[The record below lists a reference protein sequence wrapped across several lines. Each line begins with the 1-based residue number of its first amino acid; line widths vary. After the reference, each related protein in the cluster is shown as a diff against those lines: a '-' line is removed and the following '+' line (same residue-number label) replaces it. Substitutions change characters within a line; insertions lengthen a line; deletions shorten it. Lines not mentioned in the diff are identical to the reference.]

1 MHVTV
6 IILLLAVVGMGVG
19 LIFIHARKI
28 IAERKLYEKDKAIKR
43 ERKGTAAILEL
54 SEKSLDADISDAVF
68 LSHFAE
74 YAQRSLGGTGAAVFT
89 VKDKDEFA
97 GCSVSG
103 TFPPLKDIPQQV
115 EQQLL
120 AHPKYHSKFLCD
132 IKIPFNVRQIE
143 GLCGDRGYFYSKDV
157 IQDLLPKSFFKLAK
171 RTVIAPIYSNSAM
184 IAAIMVVSGDD
195 FDTHAID
202 EHDAEYL
209 ARLCEIAAM
218 SLNGIRIFREKREFE
233 QNLQQAKEE
242 GMLQVSA
249 GIIHNIGNAI
259 TVAKLN
265 VVEMKDKNQP
275 LSADSPESLITNEL
289 LPELRKHVSSG
300 DAGEFLSKDP
310 AGSQFIEIIAELVSH
325 ISKRSEDNAKLAKS
339 LSNKLNHISE
349 IIELQQRFIGELG
362 TENLTTLAPVIES
375 AIKIFEETF
384 SKKAVFMETEIMPKS
399 PEILIDSS
407 MMTQVYINLVKNAVE
422 AMEAENALKEKRIRI
437 TLRQEEIEG
446 RSFVISEVIDNGPGI
461 DPENLPKMFKF
472 GFSTKE
478 KSRHSRGYGLH
489 SCMETVRKYGGA
501 IEVKSTPGQGT
512 TFTIKIPAAGSGQ
525 KS

>member
-1 MHVTV
+1 
-6 IILLLAVVGMGVG
+6 
-19 LIFIHARKI
+19 
-28 IAERKLYEKDKAIKR
+28 
-43 ERKGTAAILEL
+43 
-54 SEKSLDADISDAVF
+54 
-68 LSHFAE
+68 
-74 YAQRSLGGTGAAVFT
+74 
-89 VKDKDEFA
+89 
-97 GCSVSG
+97 
-103 TFPPLKDIPQQV
+103 
-115 EQQLL
+115 
-120 AHPKYHSKFLCD
+120 
-132 IKIPFNVRQIE
+132 
-143 GLCGDRGYFYSKDV
+143 
-157 IQDLLPKSFFKLAK
+157 
-171 RTVIAPIYSNSAM
+171 
-184 IAAIMVVSGDD
+184 
-195 FDTHAID
+195 
-202 EHDAEYL
+202 
-209 ARLCEIAAM
+209 
-218 SLNGIRIFREKREFE
+218 
-233 QNLQQAKEE
+233 
-242 GMLQVSA
+242 MLQVSA

-265 VVEMKDKNQP
+265 VVEMKDKNRP
-275 LSADSPESLITNEL
+275 ISADSPESLITNEL

-384 SKKAVFMETEIMPKS
+384 SKKAVFMETAITPNS

-407 MMTQVYINLVKNAVE
+407 MMAQVYINLVKNAVE
-422 AMEAENALKEKRIRI
+422 AMEAENAIKEKRIKI
-437 TLRQEEIEG
+437 TLKQEEIEG

-461 DPENLPKMFKF
+461 APENLPKMFKF

-512 TFTIKIPAAGSGQ
+512 TFTIKIPAAGSSQ